1 MAKSNKQIEAEVL
14 AFLDTIGESAE
25 GFREVKTLRGLEKA
39 IGLAVG
45 NFIQRVQENLVKANK
60 VDTGALS
67 RDITQGDLIQTGDG
81 YEIEV
86 GYPVESEAAKYY
98 DYVNKGVKGFETGQ
112 PADSPYTFKKKLT
125 KKGGIAIGMNMQ
137 LAIAKWYRRNASFGR
152 KETQK
157 QNLSGIQKKR
167 KKLLKMAD
175 EATRLKSLAYATSV
189 NIKRRGLKRT
199 GFFDKAVQ
207 ASFGP
212 DFSRLVAIV
221 SGKEIA
227 VTIRKSIE

>member
-25 GFREVKTLRGLEKA
+25 GFREAKNLRGLEKL

-45 NFIQRVQENLVKANK
+45 NFIQRVQENLIKANK

-67 RDITQGDLIQTGDG
+67 RDITQGDLITTGNG

-86 GYPVESEAAKYY
+86 GYPAGSEAAKYY
-98 DYVNKGVKGFETGQ
+98 DFVNKGVKGVRSGQ
-112 PADSPYTFKKKLT
+112 PADTPYSFKNDKP
-125 KKGGIAIGMNMQ
+125 GMNMQ

-157 QNLSGIQKKR
+157 ENLSGLQKKR
-167 KKLLKMAD
+167 KKLLKIAD
-175 EATRLKSLAYATSV
+175 EATRLRSLAYATSV
-189 NIKRRGLKRT
+189 NIKRRGLKKT
-199 GFFDKAVQ
+199 GFFDKAVE
-207 ASFGP
+207 ASFGK
-212 DFSRLVAIV
+212 DFSRLVAVI
-221 SGKEIA
+221 SGREIA
-227 VTIRKSIE
+227 VTIRKSVNQ

>member
-25 GFREVKTLRGLEKA
+25 GFREAKNLRGLEKL

-45 NFIQRVQENLVKANK
+45 NFIQRVQENLIKANK

-67 RDITQGDLIQTGDG
+67 RDITQGDLITTGNG

-86 GYPVESEAAKYY
+86 GYPAGSEAAKYY
-98 DYVNKGVKGFETGQ
+98 DFVNKGVKGVRSGQ
-112 PADSPYTFKKKLT
+112 PADTPYSFKNDKP
-125 KKGGIAIGMNMQ
+125 GMNMQ

-157 QNLSGIQKKR
+157 QNLSGLQKKR
-167 KKLLKMAD
+167 KKLLKIAD
-175 EATRLKSLAYATSV
+175 EATRLRSLAYATSV
-189 NIKRRGLKRT
+189 NIKRRGLKKT
-199 GFFDKAVQ
+199 GFFDKAVE
-207 ASFGP
+207 ASFGK
-212 DFSRLVAIV
+212 DFSRLVAVV

-227 VTIRKSIE
+227 VTIRKSVNQ

>member
-25 GFREVKTLRGLEKA
+25 GFREAKNLRGLEKL

-45 NFIQRVQENLVKANK
+45 NFIQRVQENLIKANK

-67 RDITQGDLIQTGDG
+67 RDITQGDLITTGNG

-86 GYPVESEAAKYY
+86 GYPAGSEAAKYY
-98 DYVNKGVKGFETGQ
+98 DFVNKGVKGVRSGQ
-112 PADSPYTFKKKLT
+112 PADTPYSFKNDKP
-125 KKGGIAIGMNMQ
+125 GMNMQ

-157 QNLSGIQKKR
+157 QNLSGLQKKR
-167 KKLLKMAD
+167 KKLLKIAD
-175 EATRLKSLAYATSV
+175 EATRLRSLAYATSV
-189 NIKRRGLKRT
+189 NIKRRGLKKT
-199 GFFDKAVQ
+199 GFFDKAVE
-207 ASFGP
+207 ASFGK
-212 DFSRLVAIV
+212 DFSRLVAVV
-221 SGKEIA
+221 SGREIA
-227 VTIRKSIE
+227 VTIRKSVNQ

>member
-25 GFREVKTLRGLEKA
+25 GFREVKNLRGLEKL

-45 NFIQRVQENLVKANK
+45 NFIQRVQENLIKANK

-67 RDITQGDLIQTGDG
+67 RDITQGDLITTGNG

-86 GYPVESEAAKYY
+86 GYPAGSEAAKYY
-98 DYVNKGVKGFETGQ
+98 DFVNKGVKGVRSGQ
-112 PADSPYTFKKKLT
+112 PADTPYSFKNDKP
-125 KKGGIAIGMNMQ
+125 GMNMQ

-157 QNLSGIQKKR
+157 QNLSGLQKKR
-167 KKLLKMAD
+167 KKLLKIAD
-175 EATRLKSLAYATSV
+175 EATRLRSLAYATSV
-189 NIKRRGLKRT
+189 NIKRRGLKKT
-199 GFFDKAVQ
+199 GFFDKAVE
-207 ASFGP
+207 ASFGK
-212 DFSRLVAIV
+212 DFSRLVAVV
-221 SGKEIA
+221 SGREIA
-227 VTIRKSIE
+227 VTIRKSVNQ

>member
-25 GFREVKTLRGLEKA
+25 GFREAKNLRGLEKL

-45 NFIQRVQENLVKANK
+45 NFIQRVQENLIKANK

-67 RDITQGDLIQTGDG
+67 RDITQGDLITTGNG

-86 GYPVESEAAKYY
+86 GYPAGSEAAKYY
-98 DYVNKGVKGFETGQ
+98 DFVNKGVKGVRSGQ
-112 PADSPYTFKKKLT
+112 PADTPYSFKNDKP
-125 KKGGIAIGMNMQ
+125 GMNMQ

-157 QNLSGIQKKR
+157 ENLSGLQKKR
-167 KKLLKMAD
+167 KKLLKIAD
-175 EATRLKSLAYATSV
+175 EATRLRSLAYATSV
-189 NIKRRGLKRT
+189 NIKRRGLKKT
-199 GFFDKAVQ
+199 GFFDKAVE
-207 ASFGP
+207 ASFGK
-212 DFSRLVAIV
+212 DFSRLVAVV

-227 VTIRKSIE
+227 VTIRKSLE